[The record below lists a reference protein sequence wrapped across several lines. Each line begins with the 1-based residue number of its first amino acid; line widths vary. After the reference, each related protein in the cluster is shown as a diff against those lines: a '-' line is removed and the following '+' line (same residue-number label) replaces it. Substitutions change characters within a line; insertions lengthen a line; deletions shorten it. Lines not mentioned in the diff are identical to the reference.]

1 MTMICPNSGDI
12 FIQDSERSM
21 LKTHWRLLA
30 LIQEIPLIYMG
41 GVWIQRIEID
51 HNQAMTKDL
60 SPLTTFPSSGRCFS
74 KNFQKPGTKGQ
85 RLTFEC
91 VVYVL
96 DGVFSF

>member
-1 MTMICPNSGDI
+1 MICPNSGDI

-60 SPLTTFPSSGRCFS
+60 SPLTTFPSSDFWMRSTRTMGRLSTVEDKKRGKFCF
-74 KNFQKPGTKGQ
+74 
-85 RLTFEC
+85 LH
-91 VVYVL
+91 L
-96 DGVFSF
+96 